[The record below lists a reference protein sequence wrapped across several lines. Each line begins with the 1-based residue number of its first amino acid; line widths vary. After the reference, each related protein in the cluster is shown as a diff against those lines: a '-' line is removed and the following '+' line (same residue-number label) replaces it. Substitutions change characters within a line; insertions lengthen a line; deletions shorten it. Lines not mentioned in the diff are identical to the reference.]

1 MMGQGMMGQE
11 WHSPNYNEPGRYFLA
26 LRCRRL
32 RRQKIGDGDLPQ
44 PLALND
50 HGNELPLGKRL
61 ARAIAFSGPGS
72 V

>member
-11 WHSPNYNEPGRYFLA
+11 WRSANYNEPGRYFLD

-32 RRQKIGDGDLPQ
+32 RGQRIDDSDLPQ
-44 PLALND
+44 PLALDD
-50 HGNELPLGKRL
+50 HRDKLPLGKGL
-61 ARAIAFSGPGS
+61 ARAVAFGPRL